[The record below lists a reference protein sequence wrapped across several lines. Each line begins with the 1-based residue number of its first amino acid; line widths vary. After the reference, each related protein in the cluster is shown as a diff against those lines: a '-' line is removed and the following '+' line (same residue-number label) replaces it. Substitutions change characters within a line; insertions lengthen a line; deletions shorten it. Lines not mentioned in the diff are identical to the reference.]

1 MKRLFLLMLVWM
13 YCGFIHAQLSECKI
27 QKAKFVKPT
36 VGNLILLYENLDEDK
51 WREMMKPFGYV
62 EQGLDT
68 RLAALHYTKGNS
80 KTYYSVVS
88 FDDQYGVV
96 TISWLDP
103 SGEYSMMKDLRKEL
117 KNKLIKETAIN
128 KTYQVKGKNN
138 YWVTLT
144 VQQFEQKIFEE
155 VSIELAR

>member
-1 MKRLFLLMLVWM
+1 MKRLFLFFWIVLNCALLN
-13 YCGFIHAQLSECKI
+13 AQLTEFKI

-51 WREMMKPFGYV
+51 WREMMKPFGYL
-62 EQGLDT
+62 ELGLDT
-68 RLAALHYTKGNS
+68 RLAAIHYTKGNS

-103 SGEYSMMKDLRKEL
+103 TGEYSTIKDLKKEL